1 MSEKRMF
8 DFELVASQYN
18 IDKNLL
24 DEILSDL
31 REEFPGDEL
40 MVELHALRIIKNMS
54 ISALFDNRTPE
65 LQHLTKLF

>member
-1 MSEKRMF
+1 MTEKRMF
-8 DFELVASQYN
+8 DFELVANKYN

-40 MVELHALRIIKNMS
+40 MVELHAIRIIKKMS
-54 ISALFDNRTPE
+54 RGSSYEKEKYLS
-65 LQHLTKLF
+65 

>member
-8 DFELVASQYN
+8 DFELVAKQYK
-18 IDKNLL
+18 IDKKTL

-40 MVELHALRIIKNMS
+40 MVELHAIRIIKNMS
-54 ISALFDNRTPE
+54 SGSSYEKEKYLS
-65 LQHLTKLF
+65 